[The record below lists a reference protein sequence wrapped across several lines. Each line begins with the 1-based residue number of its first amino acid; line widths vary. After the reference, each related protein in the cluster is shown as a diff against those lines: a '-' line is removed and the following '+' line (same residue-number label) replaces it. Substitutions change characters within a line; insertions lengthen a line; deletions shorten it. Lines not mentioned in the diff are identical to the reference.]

1 MLISSGVNHTVKSAS
16 FILLQGVPTS
26 VSLDALRRDIEGIE
40 GVLSLHE
47 LHVWQLSENKIVAS
61 VHVCVAHQGEQGS
74 RAFMDVSGEIRRV
87 LHEYGIHSS
96 TIQPEFFTND
106 GHGTGSRPGSGTV
119 GRNPLKSGSRVFL
132 NDDLE
137 NSRLH
142 RVGFLVH
149 QEEIA
154 PLRLNAVVSKTIASF
169 FFFELT

>member
-106 GHGTGSRPGSGTV
+106 GHGTGSRPATG
-119 GRNPLKSGSRVFL
+119 PLLPHPRKSSIRVYL
-132 NDDLE
+132 NYHLI
-137 NSRLH
+137 N
-142 RVGFLVH
+142 
-149 QEEIA
+149 
-154 PLRLNAVVSKTIASF
+154 
-169 FFFELT
+169 